1 MNKKRIKIIFTVLA
15 ILILIVSI
23 SFNVYSIIKL
33 KENAKTIETN
43 SKTIKN
49 IKKENTKLKKNIEKL
64 EKEQEENINSTS
76 SNTEKTIYK
85 DKILVLN
92 TFLNDMKNDI
102 KNKINNEGY
111 KTYIETCEGQLP
123 DNTVTHQYEMNSD
136 VIDKIVTKLEKA
148 KKVESDIT
156 ASFFCAKYS
165 LETYKTKSDSIF
177 SLYQANNEK
186 ILIVGYN
193 DKGYAFTFDEDVS
206 TFIKDLLKNR

>member
-1 MNKKRIKIIFTVLA
+1 MNKKKIKIIFTILA
-15 ILILIVSI
+15 ILILIVSV
-23 SFNVYSIIKL
+23 SFNIYSIIKL
-33 KENAKTIETN
+33 KENAKTIETR

-49 IKKENTKLKKNIEKL
+49 IKKENTKLKKNIKTL
-64 EKEQEENINSTS
+64 EKEENINSTS
-76 SNTEKTIYK
+76 SDTEKTIYK

-148 KKVESDIT
+148 TKVESDIT

-206 TFIKDLLKNR
+206 TFIRNLLKN

>member
-1 MNKKRIKIIFTVLA
+1 
-15 ILILIVSI
+15 
-23 SFNVYSIIKL
+23 
-33 KENAKTIETN
+33 
-43 SKTIKN
+43 
-49 IKKENTKLKKNIEKL
+49 
-64 EKEQEENINSTS
+64 
-76 SNTEKTIYK
+76 
-85 DKILVLN
+85 
-92 TFLNDMKNDI
+92 MKNDI

-148 KKVESDIT
+148 TKVESDIT

-206 TFIKDLLKNR
+206 TFIRNLLKN

>member
-1 MNKKRIKIIFTVLA
+1 MNKKRIKMIFTISA
-15 ILILIVSI
+15 ILILIVSV

-33 KENAKTIETN
+33 KDNAKTIEIK
-43 SKTIKN
+43 SKTKKSV
-49 IKKENTKLKKNIEKL
+49 KKENTKLKKNIETL
-64 EKEQEENINSTS
+64 EKEQEENVNSTS
-76 SNTEKTIYK
+76 SNTNKTIYK
-85 DKILVLN
+85 EKILVLN

-123 DNTVTHQYEMNSD
+123 DHTVTHQYEMSSD

-165 LETYKTKSDSIF
+165 LETYKTKNNNIF

-193 DKGYAFTFDEDVS
+193 YKGYAFTFDEDVS
-206 TFIKDLLKNR
+206 TFIKDLLKK

>member
-1 MNKKRIKIIFTVLA
+1 MNKKRIKMIFTISA
-15 ILILIVSI
+15 ILILIVSV

-33 KENAKTIETN
+33 KDNAKTIEIK
-43 SKTIKN
+43 SKTKKSV
-49 IKKENTKLKKNIEKL
+49 KKENTKLKKNIETL
-64 EKEQEENINSTS
+64 EKEQEENVNSTS
-76 SNTEKTIYK
+76 SNTNKTIYK
-85 DKILVLN
+85 EKILVLN

-102 KNKINNEGY
+102 KNKINNEGD

-123 DNTVTHQYEMNSD
+123 DHTVTHQYEMSSD

-165 LETYKTKSDSIF
+165 LETYKTKNNNIF

-193 DKGYAFTFDEDVS
+193 YKGYAFTFDEDVS
-206 TFIKDLLKNR
+206 TFIKDLLKK

>member
-49 IKKENTKLKKNIEKL
+49 IKKENTKLKKNIKAL
-64 EKEQEENINSTS
+64 EKEENINSTS

-123 DNTVTHQYEMNSD
+123 DNTETQQYEMSSD
-136 VIDKIVTKLEKA
+136 VIYKIVTKLEKA
-148 KKVESDIT
+148 TKVESDIT

-206 TFIKDLLKNR
+206 TFIKDLLKN